1 MLKLGKLLLA
11 LFVLVIALQQLYVY
25 YQTVIMGT
33 FFGTAPFPTLVMQG
47 VLWPLLVVVIAF
59 VAVRAIITFKPE

>member
-25 YQTVIMGT
+25 YQTVIMGR
-33 FFGTAPFPTLVMQG
+33 FFEHAPLPTMVMQG
-47 VLWPLLVVVIAF
+47 VLWPVLVVVIAF
-59 VAVRAIITFKPE
+59 FVIRVIIKFKPE

>member
-1 MLKLGKLLLA
+1 MRSLIKFILA
-11 LFVLVIALQQLYVY
+11 LIVLVIALQQLYVY

-59 VAVRAIITFKPE
+59 FVIRAIVKFKPE